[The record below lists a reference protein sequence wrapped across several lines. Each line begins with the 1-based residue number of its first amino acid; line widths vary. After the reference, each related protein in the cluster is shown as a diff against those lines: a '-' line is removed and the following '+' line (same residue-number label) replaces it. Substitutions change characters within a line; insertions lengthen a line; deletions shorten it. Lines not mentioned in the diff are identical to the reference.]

1 LFTVKGITAEKAG
14 TLDSRENCSKP
25 VVLTKMTTINTFVV
39 SVGQLQ
45 LTHQYNGVAFK
56 FND

>member
-1 LFTVKGITAEKAG
+1 LFTVKGITAEKTG

-25 VVLTKMTTINTFVV
+25 VVLTKMTINTFVV